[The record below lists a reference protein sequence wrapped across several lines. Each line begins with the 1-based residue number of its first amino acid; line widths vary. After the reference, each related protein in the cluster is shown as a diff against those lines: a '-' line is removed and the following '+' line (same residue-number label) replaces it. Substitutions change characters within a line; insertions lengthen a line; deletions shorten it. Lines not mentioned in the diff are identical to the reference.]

1 MRLFLLSACTLLTP
15 FLLVPGLSAQSGQ
28 PTNRV
33 LADLRSDV
41 DRLDQLVR
49 SMRVEMEELAR
60 ENQRLR
66 QANHVTVSQLNGI
79 LRDLESKFERQT
91 ESSRRAIIQQVSNEI
106 ERLARQTQ
114 SAIEALSKS
123 IEGTPQ
129 VTQRTTWQDN
139 YPKSGTNYTVKSGD
153 SLGRIARELG
163 SRVDWIRN
171 ANRLT
176 SDTIFPG
183 QELFV
188 PLED

>member
-1 MRLFLLSACTLLTP
+1 MRFLLLSVCSLLTP
-15 FLLVPGLSAQSGQ
+15 FLLLHELPAQSGQ

-33 LADLRSDV
+33 LADLRADV

-49 SMRVEMEELAR
+49 AMRVEMEELAR

-66 QANHVTVSQLNGI
+66 QTNYVTLSQLNGI

-91 ESSRRAIIQQVSNEI
+91 ESSRRAIIQQVSSEI

-139 YPKSGTNYTVKSGD
+139 YPRNGTNYTVKSGD

-188 PLED
+188 PLAD

>member
-1 MRLFLLSACTLLTP
+1 MRYFLLSVCTLVMT
-15 FLLVPGLSAQSGQ
+15 FLFLHELPAQSSQ
-28 PTNRV
+28 PTNRI
-33 LADLRSDV
+33 LADLRADV

-49 SMRVEMEELAR
+49 AMRVEMEELAR

-66 QANHVTVSQLNGI
+66 QTNFVTVSQLNGI
-79 LRDLESKFERQT
+79 LRDLEAKFERQT
-91 ESSRRAIIQQVSNEI
+91 ESSKRAIIQQVSTEI

-129 VTQRTTWQDN
+129 VAQRTTWQDN
-139 YPKSGTNYTVKSGD
+139 YPRNGTNYTVKSGD

-188 PLED
+188 PLAD

>member
-1 MRLFLLSACTLLTP
+1 MRFLLLSVCTLLAP
-15 FLLVPGLSAQSGQ
+15 ILLLPNLAAQSGQ

-33 LADLRSDV
+33 LADLRADV

-49 SMRVEMEELAR
+49 GMRVEMEELAR
-60 ENQRLR
+60 ENERLR
-66 QANHVTVSQLNGI
+66 QTNFVTLSQLNGI
-79 LRDLESKFERQT
+79 LRDLEGKFERQT

-123 IEGTPQ
+123 IEGAPQ

-139 YPKSGTNYTVKSGD
+139 YPKNGTNYTVKSGD

-188 PLED
+188 PLAD